1 MYYCN
6 DCKKEFIKPLK
17 NYETHGLTSPPYEV
31 FLLCPFCKSTNFKEK
46 EIKYCR
52 CCGAR
57 LSNPKAEY
65 CSDKC
70 KISLE
75 KLRREEYKRHKMLSE
90 SPLIQL
96 IKEVEAYN
104 KQNGT
109 KYSYGQYV
117 ALIKPRNKGKKK

>member
-6 DCKKEFIKPLK
+6 DCKKEFTKSIKK
-17 NYETHGLTSPPYEV
+17 FETHGLSSPPYEA
-31 FLLCPFCKSTNFKEK
+31 FYLCPFCISTNYREI

-57 LSNPKAEY
+57 LKNQQAEY

-70 KISLE
+70 KITLE
-75 KLRREEYKRHKMLSE
+75 KLRREEYKKHKQLLE
-90 SPLIQL
+90 SPLIKL

-104 KQNGT
+104 KLHST

-117 ALIKPRNKGKKK
+117 ALIKPRIKGDKK